1 MRVGRGMAEERVEA
15 VEDLVGDGVFELL
28 GLGVDGGP
36 VHFEDVYEE
45 ALDEAVLA
53 EDV

>member
-1 MRVGRGMAEERVEA
+1 MRVGLGVAEERVEA
-15 VEDLVGDGVFELL
+15 VEDFVGDGVFELL

-36 VHFEDVYEE
+36 VHFQDVDEE
-45 ALDEAVLA
+45 ALDEAVLT